1 MEHVVFFPSPDGA
14 PAFRRLPSREEG
26 LRFVEHLRNVEG
38 VHEVSMA
45 ALTEVPLQFTAW
57 YRAEVPAGEAASLER
72 PAPEAAVVE
81 AAAPP
86 AEPVARAVVEPAA
99 EAEAPVVPAQAQGD
113 EPAAEAGEDGA
124 QATKGEPSLA
134 FFAS

>member
-57 YRAEVPAGEAASLER
+57 YRAEVPAAEGAPTER
-72 PAPEAAVVE
+72 PAPVAVAV
-81 AAAPP
+81 
-86 AEPVARAVVEPAA
+86 AEPAGEA
-99 EAEAPVVPAQAQGD
+99 AEAPVVPAQAQGD
-113 EPAAEAGEDGA
+113 EPAADAGADSEAEA
-124 QATKGEPSLA
+124 IQAEPSLA